1 MSETSFFEQQ
11 DGSKIAY
18 KILKSANAKNEVPL
32 VMIIG
37 LSTTK
42 EQFYGFEKELAKYQ
56 QVIVFDNRGIGES
69 TVASPNDPMTLELL
83 AQDTIGLIKHLGI
96 KKFNLLGEAMGARIG
111 VLLSLKLSS
120 DLKLEKL
127 IIINSAPRIDTN
139 SKVVQAVEALY
150 ESSTFSLPK
159 TVQEQ
164 KDEFLKGER
173 DPILAKY
180 LLEHPDKL
188 EQIAEITVNLAP
200 RRPLEIMKRQWEA
213 NKSCDLTPRLK
224 EIQTP
229 TLIIH
234 GESNTTVPIEN
245 AEIFNREIPNS
256 VLIKVPNAGHSV
268 FITSPEIA
276 NKINEFCN

>member
-42 EQFYGFEKELAKYQ
+42 EQFYGFEE
-56 QVIVFDNRGIGES
+56 VIVFDNRGIGES
-69 TVASPNDPMTLELL
+69 TVASPNDPITLELL

-96 KKFNLLGEAMGARIG
+96 KKFNLLGEAMARIG
-111 VLLSLKLSS
+111 VLLSLNLSS

-127 IIINSAPRIDTN
+127 IIVNSAPRIDTN
-139 SKVVQAVEALY
+139 SKVVQAVEKLY
-150 ESSTFSLPK
+150 QSSTLNFSK

-164 KDEFLKGER
+164 KDEFLKGEH

-188 EQIAEITVNLAP
+188 EQIAEIAINLAP
-200 RRPLEIMKRQWEA
+200 RRPLEIVKRQWEA

-256 VLIKVPNAGHSV
+256 ELIKVPNAGHSV